1 MDNGVIQTR
10 IGILEK
16 AIRLDPGNT
25 ALTHEMNELI
35 KGRRAQVGEIRTWN
49 GKKVQKQSDG
59 KRKPVKEG
67 GGASIPKGVGVKKL
81 DRHDINV
88 LYDKYSEDPK
98 FEEFERKQN
107 KIFSKYLKY
116 DPSDYVVTGGGG
128 STEEEMWKELMDS
141 PDKFF
146 KLISELDSL
155 NKKYG
160 YTVDPEQD
168 NSISFDTK
176 LKQQGFTK
184 MTDMDYDGFAG
195 AGKGSFITEP
205 EKGGLV
211 AIYDPGLDSSYSKKG
226 VQILLP
232 TMADF
237 WDISGE
243 DADRLIGKGEFKS
256 FLTKLG
262 STLESL
268 GVNEDSHDLGH
279 PLPKYIG
286 KRGEKMIGEVFKDYG
301 LSSPTI

>member
-1 MDNGVIQTR
+1 MV
-10 IGILEK
+10 
-16 AIRLDPGNT
+16 
-25 ALTHEMNELI
+25 
-35 KGRRAQVGEIRTWN
+35 
-49 GKKVQKQSDG
+49 KKVQKQSDG
-59 KRKPVKEG
+59 KWKPVKEG

-81 DRHDINV
+81 NRHDINV

-98 FEEFERKQN
+98 FEEFEGKQN
-107 KIFSKYLKY
+107 KIFSKYLKN

-128 STEEEMWKELMDS
+128 STEEEMWKELMNS

-176 LKQQGFTK
+176 LNQQGFTK

-195 AGKGSFITEP
+195 AGKGSFIAES

-226 VQILLP
+226 VQVLLP

-237 WDISGE
+237 WDISGK
-243 DADRLIGKGEFKS
+243 DADRLIGRGEFKS

-279 PLPKYIG
+279 PLSKYIG

-301 LSSPTI
+301 LSAPII